1 MNTAFNLSYIAEV
14 ELVYSTKVKPS
25 NRIKISS
32 SKDAYE
38 ILNQTWNVNT
48 IELRE
53 EMKVILLNNWH
64 KVLGIYNVSH
74 GGITGTVADPKL
86 IFAAALKANA
96 LGIILAHNHPSGNS
110 QPSQADIGLTR
121 KCKEIGEL
129 LDIKILDHMIMT
141 TEGYYSFADEGIM

>member
-14 ELVYSTKVKPS
+14 ELIYSTKVKPS
-25 NRIKISS
+25 NRVKISS

-38 ILNQTWNVNT
+38 ILNKTWNVNT

-53 EMKVILLNNWH
+53 EMKVILLNNSH

-96 LGIILAHNHPSGNS
+96 TGVILAHNHPSGNS

-129 LDIKILDHMIMT
+129 FDIKILDHMIMT
-141 TEGYYSFADEGIM
+141 TEGYYSFADEGMM

>member
-38 ILNQTWNVNT
+38 ILNQTWNENT

-86 IFAAALKANA
+86 IFAAALKANST
-96 LGIILAHNHPSGNS
+96 GIILAHNHPSGNS

-141 TEGYYSFADEGIM
+141 TEGYYSFADEGMM

>member
-96 LGIILAHNHPSGNS
+96 TGIILAHNHPSGNS

-141 TEGYYSFADEGIM
+141 TEGYYSFADEGVI

>member
-141 TEGYYSFADEGIM
+141 TEGYYSFADEGMM

>member
-14 ELVYSTKVKPS
+14 ELIYSTKVKPS
-25 NRIKISS
+25 NRVKISS

-38 ILNQTWNVNT
+38 ILNQTWNENT

-53 EMKVILLNNWH
+53 EMKVILLNNSH

-86 IFAAALKANA
+86 IFAANA
-96 LGIILAHNHPSGNS
+96 TDIILAHNHPSGNS
-110 QPSQADIGLTR
+110 QPSKADIGLTN

-129 LDIKILDHMIMT
+129 FDIKILDHMIMT
-141 TEGYYSFADEGIM
+141 TEGYYSFADEGMM

>member
-1 MNTAFNLSYIAEV
+1 MNPEFNLSFIAEI

-25 NRIKISS
+25 SRIKIST

-38 ILNQTWNVNT
+38 VLKRTWNENT

-53 EMKVILLNNWH
+53 EMKVILLNTWH

-74 GGITGTVADPKL
+74 GGITGTIADPKL
-86 IFAAALKANA
+86 IFAAALKASA
-96 LGIILAHNHPSGNS
+96 TGIILAHNHPSGNL
-110 QPSQADIGLTR
+110 QPSQSDIGLTR

-141 TEGYYSFADEGIM
+141 TEGYYSFADEGML

>member
-32 SKDAYE
+32 SKGAYE
-38 ILNQTWNVNT
+38 ILNQTWNENT

-96 LGIILAHNHPSGNS
+96 TGIILAHNHPSGNS

-141 TEGYYSFADEGIM
+141 TEGYYSFADEGMM

>member
-1 MNTAFNLSYIAEV
+1 
-14 ELVYSTKVKPS
+14 LVYSTKVKPS
-25 NRIKISS
+25 KRVKIST

-38 ILNQTWNVNT
+38 ILSQTWNENT

-86 IFAAALKANA
+86 IFSAALKANA
-96 LGIILAHNHPSGNS
+96 TGIILAHNHPSGNS
-110 QPSQADIGLTR
+110 QPSQADIGLTN
-121 KCKEIGEL
+121 KCKEISEL

-141 TEGYYSFADEGIM
+141 TEGYYSFADEGMM

>member
-96 LGIILAHNHPSGNS
+96 TGIILAHNHPSGNS

>member
-25 NRIKISS
+25 NRVKISS

-96 LGIILAHNHPSGNS
+96 TGIILAHNHPSGNS

-141 TEGYYSFADEGIM
+141 TEGYYSFADEGMM

>member
-1 MNTAFNLSYIAEV
+1 MKTSFNLSNIAEV
-14 ELVYSTKVKPS
+14 ELVYSTEVKPS
-25 NRIKISS
+25 KRIKISC

-38 ILNQTWNVNT
+38 ILNQTWNENT

-53 EMKVILLNNWH
+53 EMKIILLNTWH

-96 LGIILAHNHPSGNS
+96 TGIILAHNHPSGNS
-110 QPSQADIGLTR
+110 QPSQADIKLT
-121 KCKEIGEL
+121 KTCKAIGEL
-129 LDIKILDHMIMT
+129 FDIKILDHMIMT
-141 TEGYYSFADEGIM
+141 TEGYYSFADEGMI